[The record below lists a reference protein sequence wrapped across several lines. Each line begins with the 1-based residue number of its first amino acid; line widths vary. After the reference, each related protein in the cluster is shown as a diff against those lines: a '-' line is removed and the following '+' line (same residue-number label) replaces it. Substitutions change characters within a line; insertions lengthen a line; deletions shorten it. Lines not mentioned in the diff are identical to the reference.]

1 MKRLVHEVQNV
12 EAPLSPSS
20 DCHADTKVVSLSC
33 DNCATVTAAVSQT
46 LPDVSGS
53 AVDVVTAETTMAVS
67 SLVDDVVNEKPFS
80 DTADLL
86 LASDTQLPYV
96 TSTDSATVDS

>member
-20 DCHADTKVVSLSC
+20 DCHTDTKVVSLSC
-33 DNCATVTAAVSQT
+33 DNCVSET
-46 LPDVSGS
+46 LPAVSGS
-53 AVDVVTAETTMAVS
+53 DVDVVTAETTMAVS
-67 SLVDDVVNEKPFS
+67 SLVDDDVNEKPIS

-96 TSTDSATVDS
+96 MSTDSATVDS